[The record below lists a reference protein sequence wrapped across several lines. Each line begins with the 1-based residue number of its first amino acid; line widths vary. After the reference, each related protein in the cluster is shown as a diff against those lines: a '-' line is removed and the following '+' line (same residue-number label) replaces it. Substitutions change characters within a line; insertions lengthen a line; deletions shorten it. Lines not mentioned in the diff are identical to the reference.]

1 MVSAGLVQMIETLQ
15 QRIRDHLN
23 RQLRPNEDDTI
34 RIFILPLLAALGWE
48 IEDLDEVKGQYRH
61 RSKDNPV
68 DYALCLQ
75 RSPVLFVEAKSLNE
89 RLEDRK
95 WVVQT
100 LNYANTAGVD
110 WCVLT
115 NGNEYRYYK
124 THARGEAEKKHFLTT
139 RIDSEESMESRAA
152 KFTLISRDRMGQRDI
167 DALWTNSRTDSQI
180 RNILETLLEEESIV
194 RLIKKRSDGLKPKEI
209 RASLLRASLRVDYPD
224 IGELPSGEEPPE
236 QVGNGTP
243 ETLDTSGK
251 EFHSFDNSDDSPDP
265 IKPDPPVKGLPR
277 IKVLL
282 ELGLLSK
289 DMILRIRNHKGS
301 EATVIDSRRVIY
313 KGEQMLFNAW
323 GCLSTGW
330 SAINIYVHVETED
343 GRLLQDLRL
352 EAVRILEES
361 K

>member
-1 MVSAGLVQMIETLQ
+1 MESAELVQMIETLQ
-15 QRIRDHLN
+15 QRIWDHLN

-34 RIFILPLLAALGWE
+34 RIFILPLLAALGWGTE
-48 IEDLDEVKGQYRH
+48 NLDEVKGQYRH
-61 RSKDNPV
+61 KSTDNPV

-75 RSPVLFVEAKSLNE
+75 RSPVLFLEAKSLNE

-139 RIDSEESMESRAA
+139 KIDSEESVKHRAA
-152 KFTLISRDRMGQRDI
+152 KFTLISRGRMGQRDI
-167 DALWTNSRTDSQI
+167 DALWTNSRTDSQV
-180 RNILETLLEEESIV
+180 RNILETLLETDSIV
-194 RLIKKRSDGLKPKEI
+194 RLIQKRSDSLKPKEI

-224 IGELPSGEEPPE
+224 IGELTSGEESPLRD
-236 QVGNGTP
+236 GNGSP
-243 ETLDTSGK
+243 NPLDTLGK
-251 EFHSFDNSDDSPDP
+251 ENQSIGISEDP
-265 IKPDPPVKGLPR
+265 NDPLKTDTRVKGLPR
-277 IKVLL
+277 TNVLF

-289 DMILRIRNHKGS
+289 DMKLRIRNHQGS
-301 EATVIDSRRVIY
+301 EATVIDSRIVIH
-313 KGEQMLFNAW
+313 KGEKMLINAW
-323 GCLSTGW
+323 GRLATGW
-330 SAINIYVHVETED
+330 PTINIYLHAETED
-343 GRLLQDLRL
+343 GRLLQELRS
-352 EAVRILEES
+352 EAVRILGGS